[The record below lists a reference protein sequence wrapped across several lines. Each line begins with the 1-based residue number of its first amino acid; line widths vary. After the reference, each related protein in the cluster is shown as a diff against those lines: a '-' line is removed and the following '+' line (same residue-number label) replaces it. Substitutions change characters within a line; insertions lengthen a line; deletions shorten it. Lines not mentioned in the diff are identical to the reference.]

1 MYHIESGTPAAART
15 SNLNEELGQ
24 IKFIFTDK
32 TGTLTCNI
40 MVFKKCSVAG
50 EVYGIE
56 EEPLKS
62 QLVQNMLNPRHPAST
77 QIREFLTLLAVC
89 HTVIPERD
97 KVPNEIVYH
106 AASPGNF
113 GLNRSLIT
121 GIYPKHKLFFEYDI
135 KSLF

>member
-1 MYHIESGTPAAART
+1 MYHVESGTPAAART

-56 EEPLKS
+56 DEPLKS
-62 QLVQNMLNPRHPAST
+62 QLVQNMLNTRHPAST

-97 KVPNEIVYH
+97 KDNDIVYH

-113 GLNRSLIT
+113 H
-121 GIYPKHKLFFEYDI
+121 YKLKGMPFG
-135 KSLF
+135 

>member
-1 MYHIESGTPAAART
+1 MFHVESGTPAAART

-50 EVYGIE
+50 QVYGPADD
-56 EEPLKS
+56 PLES
-62 QLVQNMLNPRHPAST
+62 QLVQNMLNVKHPASV

-97 KVPNEIVYH
+97 KDADEIMYH
-106 AASPGNF
+106 AASPGNLTNI
-113 GLNRSLIT
+113 LN
-121 GIYPKHKLFFEYDI
+121 
-135 KSLF
+135 